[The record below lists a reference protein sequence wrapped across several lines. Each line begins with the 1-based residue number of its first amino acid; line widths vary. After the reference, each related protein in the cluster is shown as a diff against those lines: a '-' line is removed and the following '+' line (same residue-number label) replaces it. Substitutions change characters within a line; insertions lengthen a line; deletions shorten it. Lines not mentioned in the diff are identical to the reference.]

1 MCRALAAGMQQDP
14 RQQMGRDGEALAR
27 AALRRGGYEILEER
41 YRTPFGEI
49 DVIARDGDTLVF
61 VEVKAR
67 RDDHFGG
74 GAAAVTVRKQRTI
87 TRVAQAYLARTRL
100 HHLASR
106 FDVVVIEWP
115 VDAPPRAQI
124 IRSAFDAV
132 T

>member
-1 MCRALAAGMQQDP
+1 
-14 RQQMGRDGEALAR
+14 MGLDGEALAR

-61 VEVKAR
+61 IEVKAR
-67 RDDHFGG
+67 RDGRYGG
-74 GAAAVTVRKQRTI
+74 GAAAVTTRKQRTI
-87 TRVAQAYLARTRL
+87 VRVAESYLTRTRL
-100 HHLASR
+100 HHLACR
-106 FDVVVIEWP
+106 FDVVVVEYP
-115 VDAPPRAQI
+115 AGDEPRAAI